1 MRSGP
6 HQGCER
12 CTGFWKPAPDMGH
25 DATFLVELGFML
37 ILLGAAGAL
46 ALRIGLSTA
55 PLFLM
60 AGLLVADD
68 GPISLT
74 SARPFLDAAASVGV
88 VLLLLALGLEFSTEE
103 FSSSMKRHAPSGVVD
118 FALNAPPGL
127 IVGLLLGWDV
137 PAAIALAGVTWVS
150 SSGIVAKVLGDLNR
164 LGNRETPAVLSVLVL
179 EDIAMAA
186 FLPLLGVLLVG
197 GGVLAGTVGSLAAIA
212 IVVVILLMAQRG
224 EWLAERLINHEDDE
238 QVLLRVL
245 GLTLLVA
252 GVAEIMGISSAV
264 GAFLV
269 GLVIPPA
276 AAARA
281 RRVLEPL
288 RDLFAAVFFLAF
300 ASQTDLSAIPDV
312 LPEAL
317 ALAGVTLLTKVVT
330 GWYAAGREKAA
341 ARGRMRAGTVLV
353 ARGEFS
359 IVIAGLAVAAGFA
372 EVGALTTTYVLL
384 LAVSGPVL
392 ARFADTFAKPW
403 VRRAAL
409 RSG

>member
-1 MRSGP
+1 
-6 HQGCER
+6 
-12 CTGFWKPAPDMGH
+12 MGH

>member
-1 MRSGP
+1 MKG
-6 HQGCER
+6 
-12 CTGFWKPAPDMGH
+12 
-25 DATFLVELGFML
+25 DATFLVELGLML

-46 ALRIGLSTA
+46 ALRVGLSTA
-55 PLFLM
+55 PLFLL
-60 AGLLVADD
+60 AGLLIAEG

-103 FSSSMKRHAPSGVVD
+103 FATSMKRHAPSGVVD
-118 FALNAPPGL
+118 FVLNATPGF
-127 IVGLLLGWDV
+127 IAGLLLGWSF
-137 PAAIALAGVTWVS
+137 AASLALGGVTWIS

-164 LGNRETPAVLSVLVL
+164 LGNRETPAVLSLLVL

-186 FLPLLGVLLVG
+186 YLPLVGVLLVG
-197 GGVLAGTVGSLAAIA
+197 GGILAGSIGATIA
-212 IVVVILLMAQRG
+212 ISVVIGIVLLAHRA
-224 EWLAERLINHEDDE
+224 EAIAERLINHEDDE

-252 GVAEIMGISSAV
+252 GAAELMGVSSAV

-269 GLVIPPA
+269 GLAIPNTA
-276 AAARA
+276 ARRA

-288 RDLFAAVFFLAF
+288 RDLFAAVFFLSF
-300 ASQTDLSAIPDV
+300 ASQTKLDSIPDV

-317 ALAGVTLLTKVVT
+317 MLAVVTMFTKVAT
-330 GWYAAGREKAA
+330 GWYAAGRQGAA
-341 ARGRMRAGTVLV
+341 ARGKMRAGTVLV

-359 IVIAGLAVAAGFA
+359 IVIAGLAVAAGFT

-384 LAVSGPVL
+384 MAIAGPVL
-392 ARFADTFAKPW
+392 ARFADSLAAPW
-403 VRRAAL
+403 VRREAA
-409 RSG
+409 RAATVQ